1 MWKSPKYHAFEGF
14 FVGNA
19 RLGVWGGHIVIDKS
33 GAWNVDN
40 VTGFNN
46 LVKISLLQTA
56 NTLTLKME
64 LWCTFFS
71 CYFAIF
77 SSKQLLKSCD
87 QIHSFIDL
95 TLHRGKLWQ
104 WCVILELQLSE
115 NYIYK
120 FRKNILFQLNSI
132 PFTLSASVLL

>member
-46 LVKISLLQTA
+46 LVKIPLLQTA
-56 NTLTLKME
+56 TTLTLKMV
-64 LWCTFFS
+64 LWDPS
-71 CYFAIF
+71 
-77 SSKQLLKSCD
+77 
-87 QIHSFIDL
+87 DL
-95 TLHRGKLWQ
+95 
-104 WCVILELQLSE
+104 VLQLPD
-115 NYIYK
+115 NYLYEC
-120 FRKNILFQLNSI
+120 RKNIIFQLHSI
-132 PFTLSASVLL
+132 PFTLSANVLL